1 VTSGR
6 EDVAK
11 PRGPDDPHDVIWM
24 MMRCGVDLTLPGSTG
39 GRGRARDVP
48 LCTCKADAGRQRNLV
63 GMPIEVRLS
72 PHEIVAAGEDHLIS
86 PSPSR
91 GAYAVARADGEIPTL
106 EQARRGSAVI
116 VCDLASTAGAKIN
129 GNSGVVR
136 GYDAEKERFAVELD
150 NSRRGPGTSPR
161 TVKIK
166 AANIRI
172 VTRRDASI
180 RRYNEDTQQHLIEL
194 NDGGR
199 SEPMWRD
206 LRFVVFRDW
215 ALFPELRA
223 SVMRSRRVVALSSVC
238 ERRAG
243 PAAGVMSDV
252 LRTYVVHM
260 LG

>member
-1 VTSGR
+1 MLARSTPSLSTQSSYTHTHTQKVR
-6 EDVAK
+6 RNERHVDPALVLVA
-11 PRGPDDPHDVIWM
+11 
-24 MMRCGVDLTLPGSTG
+24 
-39 GRGRARDVP
+39 
-48 LCTCKADAGRQRNLV
+48 
-63 GMPIEVRLS
+63 
-72 PHEIVAAGEDHLIS
+72 
-86 PSPSR
+86 
-91 GAYAVARADGEIPTL
+91 
-106 EQARRGSAVI
+106 
-116 VCDLASTAGAKIN
+116 
-129 GNSGVVR
+129 
-136 GYDAEKERFAVELD
+136 
-150 NSRRGPGTSPR
+150 
-161 TVKIK
+161 
-166 AANIRI
+166 
-172 VTRRDASI
+172 RRDASI